1 MPRRTRTRPIELPT
15 DPCRVPATET
25 VELLKCWLEVRDID
39 RRQKIIDYARQ
50 VLADDQR
57 RCLN

>member
-1 MPRRTRTRPIELPT
+1 MPRRTPTRPIELPAN
-15 DPCRVPATET
+15 PCRVPPAET
-25 VELLKCWLEVRDID
+25 VELLKCWLEVRDVD
-39 RRQKIIDYARQ
+39 RRQKIIDFARK